1 MKKLQKRALVWLLTL
16 AMLVPMLSTAAVP
29 AFAAI
34 TSGTLGN
41 MDMTLTEGLIAPSEE
56 ATYNSENGGGIRFA
70 TNINL
75 EKFEALNM
83 QSYKT
88 VLCFLILAFI
98 L

>member
-16 AMLVPMLSTAAVP
+16 AMLIPVLSTAAGP
-29 AFAAI
+29 ALAAT
-34 TSGTLGN
+34 TSGSLKVDSELVTGI
-41 MDMTLTEGLIAPSEE
+41 IAPAEE

-75 EKFEALNM
+75 QKLDKITC
-83 QSYKT
+83 SK
-88 VLCFLILAFI
+88 LIFTIQL